1 MKKEKILFFGTSKF
15 AIAALSEII
24 EKKYNLIGVVTT
36 PDKPAGRGLRI
47 KESEV
52 KMFAKNH
59 NIKIYQPENLSGNDF
74 LIELKKIKPDLI
86 IVIAFKKL
94 PKSIWEI
101 PRCGTFNVHASI
113 LPNYRGA
120 APINWA
126 IINGEKETGL
136 TTFFINE
143 NIDYGDILLQE
154 KIPINTNDNF
164 KSIHDKLMLSSKD
177 ITIKTIKDIF
187 NNDIKPK
194 KQKKAQNIKK
204 APKIFKK
211 DTTINWKKNS
221 FKIFNFIR
229 GMSPYPGARTKLIIN
244 KKNNY
249 DLIITEVSN
258 YTKIDTE
265 LYTDKISFELKNKKL
280 LIFYKEGSFIVE
292 KLKISGK
299 KEMNGLEFNNGF
311 IKNIEDYYFI

>member
-36 PDKPAGRGLRI
+36 PDKPAGRGLKI
-47 KESEV
+47 KESDV
-52 KMFAKNH
+52 KIFAKNH
-59 NIKIYQPENLSGNDF
+59 NIKIYQPENLSENNF
-74 LIELKKIKPDLI
+74 LIELKKLKPDLI

-94 PKSIWEI
+94 PKLIWKI
-101 PRCGTFNVHASI
+101 PRYGTFNLHASL

-154 KIPINTNDNF
+154 KILIDTNDNF
-164 KSIHDKLMLSSKD
+164 KSIHDKLMLNSKD
-177 ITIKTIKDIF
+177 ITIKTIEHVF
-187 NNDIKPK
+187 NKDIKPK
-194 KQKKAQNIKK
+194 KQKKSKKIKK

-211 DTTINWKKNS
+211 DTTISWKKNS
-221 FKIFNFIR
+221 FEIYNFIR

-249 DLIITEVSN
+249 DVIITKVSN
-258 YTKIDTE
+258 YTKIE
-265 LYTDKISFELKNKKL
+265 NKSYSNKISFELKNKNL
-280 LIFYKEGSFIVE
+280 LILYKEGSFIIE

-299 KEMNGLEFNNGF
+299 KEMSGLEFNNGF